1 MITETALNTPLVAAP
16 PAAASLAPA
25 RPAFLGM
32 RRGAGLR
39 CPNCGQGALFR
50 KYLKVQPC
58 PACGNDNTRY
68 PADDAPPYF
77 TILVVGHVIGAMML
91 IVEEHD
97 DTLPIWLHVAV
108 WPVLTV
114 VMCLLLLPRIKGAL
128 IGLQWAL
135 RMHGFGGEKD
145 AVPATQ
151 PAT

>member
-16 PAAASLAPA
+16 TAAASLAPA

-77 TILVVGHVIGAMML
+77 TILLVGHLV
-91 IVEEHD
+91 
-97 DTLPIWLHVAV
+97 VA
-108 WPVLTV
+108 PV
-114 VMCLLLLPRIKGAL
+114 LLLPILWRQPPELVAAVSLPILAAITLAVLPVVKGAVV
-128 IGLQWAL
+128 GLQWAL
-135 RMHGFGGEKD
+135 RGGAEPTS
-145 AVPATQ
+145 AA
-151 PAT
+151 